1 MSIVQGKQWQDR
13 SAVALQTF
21 LPCYLWLG
29 YTRGGNSRD
38 PPVLYCSFSL
48 FLSAYRRCGW
58 KKSQIEN
65 MPYTLLCPFYA
76 AVSPFLYQPIIS
88 WHTFYYAVIL
98 LDPTRSQSVSP
109 KPGSCWKA
117 DAVNMPSICVKAASE
132 WSSGS
137 ILSSYSHSWTSVG
150 DRLTTNLKTYV
161 KPRSNRLQ
169 FSLHQNRIL
178 VVNNVCSRQGCKRP
192 LKV

>member
-1 MSIVQGKQWQDR
+1 M
-13 SAVALQTF
+13 
-21 LPCYLWLG
+21 WLG
-29 YTRGGNSRD
+29 SKKGGNSRD
-38 PPVLYCSFSL
+38 PLY
-48 FLSAYRRCGW
+48 
-58 KKSQIEN
+58 
-65 MPYTLLCPFYA
+65 YTA
-76 AVSPFLYQPIIS
+76 PFLYFSPLIVDADEKSHKLKIC
-88 WHTFYYAVIL
+88 HTHYCAPFMQQCRPFCINL
-98 LDPTRSQSVSP
+98 LYHDTHSITASFFWFRQGLNQWAL
-109 KPGSCWKA
+109 KPGAGWKA